1 MKTVWI
7 INQFAGYPEVGANQ
21 RHYHFVEYWK
31 SKGYKA
37 VIISN
42 SNNHLIG
49 KENHHKEGLRSEN
62 GISFYWI
69 KTIKHTHKSV
79 LRFLSMLQFAW
90 KVGYLIFRAKELGR
104 PHVIVLSCVSI
115 FPMLQALFLKRY
127 FKAEKFIY
135 EIRDLW
141 PLTPILL
148 MGFSKWN
155 PMILFIGWL
164 EKLGY
169 RKSNEIVSL
178 LEGSDRYINPISRD
192 PSKYHCIPNGIPA
205 SFLDLATVIPKKV
218 LEAENKKV
226 FAYIGTFG
234 FANALEP
241 LVELLKD
248 QKEMADNVH
257 FLFIG
262 AGPLKA
268 SFMEELAGVENISFI
283 DRIPRSEVRNYLAN
297 VDIAFTARHHSPL
310 YDYGVAAN
318 KYYDYMASGTP
329 ILAAHHGIQDLVH
342 KVGCGFHVKNEKE
355 ALRLGIKNFLN
366 LPESAYIEMGEKGRK
381 AVEEFTYERLA
392 DKYIQVIQ
400 R

>member
-1 MKTVWI
+1 
-7 INQFAGYPEVGANQ
+7 
-21 RHYHFVEYWK
+21 
-31 SKGYKA
+31 
-37 VIISN
+37 
-42 SNNHLIG
+42 
-49 KENHHKEGLRSEN
+49 
-62 GISFYWI
+62 
-69 KTIKHTHKSV
+69 
-79 LRFLSMLQFAW
+79 
-90 KVGYLIFRAKELGR
+90 
-104 PHVIVLSCVSI
+104 
-115 FPMLQALFLKRY
+115 MLQALFLKR
-127 FKAEKFIY
+127 FFQSEKFIY

-178 LEGSDRYINPISRD
+178 LDGSDKYINPISGD

-205 SFLDLATVIPKKV
+205 SFLDLKTVVPKMIPEAKDKKI
-218 LEAENKKV
+218 

-241 LVELLKD
+241 LVALLQD
-248 QKEMADNVH
+248 QKGMQEKIH
-257 FLFIG
+257 FMFIG

-268 SFMEELAGVENISFI
+268 SFIEELKEIENISFI

-297 VDIAFTARHHSPL
+297 INIAFTARHHSPL

-342 KVGCGFHVKNEKE
+342 KVGCGMHVKNEKE
-355 ALRLGIKNFLN
+355 ALREGIENFLN
-366 LPESAYIEMGEKGRK
+366 LPEATYSEMGEKGRK

-392 DKYIQVIQ
+392 DNYLEVIQ

>member
-1 MKTVWI
+1 MKIVWI

-90 KVGYLIFRAKELGR
+90 KVGYLAFKAKELGR
-104 PHVIVLSCVSI
+104 PHIIILSCVSI

-127 FKAEKFIY
+127 FRAEKFIY
-135 EIRDLW
+135 EVRDLW

-169 RKSNEIVSL
+169 RYSNEIVSL
-178 LEGSDRYINPISRD
+178 LDGSDCYINKISKA
-192 PSKYHCIPNGIPA
+192 PEKYHCIPNGIPS
-205 SFLDLATVIPKKV
+205 SFLDQETVDPVKIEETEGKIV
-218 LEAENKKV
+218 V
-226 FAYIGTFG
+226 AYIGTFG

-241 LVELLKD
+241 LVDFVKNQGELKD
-248 QKEMADNVH
+248 KLY

-262 AGPLKA
+262 SGPLKK
-268 SFMEELAGVENISFI
+268 G
-283 DRIPRSEVRNYLAN
+283 
-297 VDIAFTARHHSPL
+297 
-310 YDYGVAAN
+310 
-318 KYYDYMASGTP
+318 
-329 ILAAHHGIQDLVH
+329 ILV
-342 KVGCGFHVKNEKE
+342 
-355 ALRLGIKNFLN
+355 FL
-366 LPESAYIEMGEKGRK
+366 K
-381 AVEEFTYERLA
+381 
-392 DKYIQVIQ
+392 
-400 R
+400 